1 MDFFKER
8 ISPYLTI
15 VIVLLFTGLSI
26 QPIKNKLINYNTST
40 ISVESLKAAIG
51 AGAVF
56 ETLGGYKSLA
66 SDFAWI
72 KSYVDWTRKDAPS
85 CLSAMELAI
94 SLDPQSVM
102 FWKDAAAITAFDF
115 PHWSYIAISPN
126 ARNNKIFARI
136 KARYGREA
144 IRLLDR
150 GLLLHPQNFD
160 LLTQKAN
167 IAMSNLNDFKTAE
180 ECYEPLAKKA
190 NAPIYVLRRYF
201 SLLLKNGKFAQAIKV
216 GEKIL
221 TEAEADSPLRPII
234 SNQILSAKKL
244 LEKVDP
250 KQ

>member
-1 MDFFKER
+1 MDFFKEK
-8 ISPYLTI
+8 ISPYIAI
-15 VIVLLFTGLSI
+15 VITLLLTGIFAL
-26 QPIKNKLINYNTST
+26 PIKNFILRNNPST
-40 ISVESLKAAIG
+40 VSIDTMKASIG
-51 AGAVF
+51 AGVVF

-72 KSYVDWTRKDAPS
+72 KSYVDWTRKDAPA

-136 KARYGREA
+136 KSRYGREA

-150 GLLLHPQNFD
+150 GLLIHPENFD

-216 GEKIL
+216 GERIL
-221 TEAEADSPLRPII
+221 KEAEADSPLRPII
-234 SNQILSAKKL
+234 INQITSAKKL
-244 LEKVDP
+244 LEKVEI
-250 KQ
+250 KK

>member
-1 MDFFKER
+1 MDFFKEK
-8 ISPYLTI
+8 ISPYIAI
-15 VIVLLFTGLSI
+15 VITLLLTGIFAL
-26 QPIKNKLINYNTST
+26 PIKNFILRNNPST
-40 ISVESLKAAIG
+40 VSIDTMKASIG
-51 AGAVF
+51 AGVVF

-72 KSYVDWTRKDAPS
+72 KSYVDWTRKDAPA

-136 KARYGREA
+136 KSRYGREA

-150 GLLLHPQNFD
+150 GLLIHPENFD

-201 SLLLKNGKFAQAIKV
+201 SLLLKNGKFAQAITV
-216 GEKIL
+216 GERIL
-221 TEAEADSPLRPII
+221 KEAEADSPLRPII

-244 LEKVDP
+244 LEKVEI
-250 KQ
+250 KK

>member
-1 MDFFKER
+1 MDFFKEK
-8 ISPYLTI
+8 ISPYIAI
-15 VIVLLFTGLSI
+15 VITLLLTGIFAL
-26 QPIKNKLINYNTST
+26 PIKNFILRNNPST
-40 ISVESLKAAIG
+40 VSIDTMKASIG
-51 AGAVF
+51 AGVVF

-72 KSYVDWTRKDAPS
+72 KSYVDWTRKDAPA

-136 KARYGREA
+136 KSRYGREA

-150 GLLLHPQNFD
+150 GLLIHPENFD

-216 GEKIL
+216 GERIL
-221 TEAEADSPLRPII
+221 KEAEADSPLRPII

-244 LEKVDP
+244 VEKVEI
-250 KQ
+250 KK